1 MRRPPKRR
9 LSRLGRPG
17 DNRRGGHR
25 HVILVSVGIGIYL
38 AALCLGIVV
47 IGDTALRSALM
58 AALIVAIAAAG
69 YIFTRQTPN
78 R

>member
-1 MRRPPKRR
+1 
-9 LSRLGRPG
+9 
-17 DNRRGGHR
+17 
-25 HVILVSVGIGIYL
+25 L
-38 AALCLGIVV
+38 AALWLGIVV